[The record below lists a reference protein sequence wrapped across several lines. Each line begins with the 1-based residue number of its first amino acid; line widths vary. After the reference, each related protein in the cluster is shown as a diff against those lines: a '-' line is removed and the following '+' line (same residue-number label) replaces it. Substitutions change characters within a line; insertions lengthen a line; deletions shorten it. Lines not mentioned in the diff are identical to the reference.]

1 MLKKALGFCSAE
13 RIRGGDWTYRLGGG
27 VKKFRYALLNRRG
40 GSENR
45 RREDRAVALGGHVPL
60 VQLARMVFHNSDLLV
75 SREFVFVKEGIQF
88 GEMKNGRS
96 IATLPSVFGA
106 AVPALAA
113 GKYFARLGQLLALS
127 DLLALVSLLAG
138 ILLRIA
144 RLVAGVARC
153 VAVAFAAVGIS
164 HQLPPSAEM
173 NMGI

>member
-60 VQLARMVFHNSDLLV
+60 VQMARMVFHNSDLLV

-88 GEMKNGRS
+88 GKMKNGRS

-106 AVPALAA
+106 ARFPL
-113 GKYFARLGQLLALS
+113 
-127 DLLALVSLLAG
+127 
-138 ILLRIA
+138 
-144 RLVAGVARC
+144 
-153 VAVAFAAVGIS
+153 
-164 HQLPPSAEM
+164 
-173 NMGI
+173 